1 MQNTTLKIIKST
13 RSSLLTL
20 LIITFSNNLLAEDL
34 FIKLETS
41 LSPLVTKKVQKPQNY
56 QKILY
61 LKVSNQKNSL

>member
-20 LIITFSNNLLAEDL
+20 LIIIFSNNILAEDL